1 MGGNGTMNIGP
12 KMMRPALQMFGS
24 PVTITDRDPWSRYI
38 FYSASRRNEGTRKYL
53 VSYNGAIWQNQW
65 DTQGETPGVSAVWA
79 PGP

>member
-1 MGGNGTMNIGP
+1 
-12 KMMRPALQMFGS
+12 
-24 PVTITDRDPWSRYI
+24 
-38 FYSASRRNEGTRKYL
+38 